1 MSQTAPVPHC
11 SDARVVLY
19 GRTGCHLCDLARDV
33 VVTVCA
39 ETGADWLEVD
49 VDSDPR
55 LVAAFTEQV
64 PVTYVDG
71 RQHDFW
77 RVDADRLRAALAE

>member
-1 MSQTAPVPHC
+1 MTSPVPHS

-19 GRTGCHLCDLARDV
+19 GRSGCHLCDAARSV
-33 VVTVCA
+33 IMAVCA

-64 PVTYVDG
+64 PVTFVDG

-77 RVDADRLRAALAE
+77 QVDADRLRTALAE